1 VLDRCATASECEV
14 FARVTLPLH
23 AEEARGC
30 GATGIVAGLD
40 DILAASGHLDAL
52 VAALLKRT
60 DRIDVAALEDAIE
73 HELTPLLQSLDGLSV
88 SLRSI
93 DFLSDDTREYV
104 QQTPLLAS
112 YPELSLPLGLPE
124 LVRAQLTGLTRAV
137 KAAGRTTPVTFA
149 VRHVT
154 DRSEAVALGAMSE
167 ELRADHPDIDIQLS
181 SYATSTRSLE
191 RVGDLEEGAPIAW
204 VELRTLQAAHFGLPP
219 RLLLGK
225 EPLDEYVRAGL
236 LDVDPRHEVDPG
248 VARRLERMGSKNAGI
263 RLSLPVT
270 ERMAR
275 QLHELGFRRFAV
287 ELGDV
292 RPVVLALG
300 QAALGSG

>member
-1 VLDRCATASECEV
+1 V
-14 FARVTLPLH
+14 FARVTLPQH
-23 AEEARGC
+23 TDEARAC

-40 DILAASGHLDAL
+40 DILAASGHLDDL
-52 VAALLKRT
+52 VAALLKRS

-73 HELTPLLQSLDGLSV
+73 RELTPLLGSLQGLSV

-137 KAAGRTTPVTFA
+137 KASGRTAPVTFA

-154 DRSEAVALGAMSE
+154 DEREAIALGAMSE
-167 ELRADHPDIDIQLS
+167 EIRFSHPDVDIRLS

-191 RVGDLEEGAPIAW
+191 RAADLEPGAPVAW
-204 VELRTLQAAHFGLPP
+204 IELRTLQATHFGLPP

-225 EPLDEYVRAGL
+225 EPLDDYVRAGL

-248 VARRLERMGSKNAGI
+248 VARSLDRMGSKDAGI
-263 RLSLPVT
+263 RLSLPIT
-270 ERMAR
+270 EKMAG
-275 QLHELGFRRFAV
+275 QLHGLGFRRFAV
-287 ELGDV
+287 ELSDV

-300 QAALGSG
+300 RAALSSTS